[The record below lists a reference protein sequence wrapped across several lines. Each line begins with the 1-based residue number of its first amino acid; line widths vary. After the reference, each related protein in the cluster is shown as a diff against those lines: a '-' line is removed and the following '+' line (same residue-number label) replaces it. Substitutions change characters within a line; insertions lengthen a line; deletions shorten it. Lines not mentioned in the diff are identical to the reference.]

1 MKKRISNIGLSAT
14 FLLIIFFSSCTKD
27 SYLPSQND
35 FLKKIKQG
43 DYVVE
48 EITYYQNNL
57 VSEVNSTS
65 FYRSFQYDENLK
77 LVKEEVAISPD
88 ASSSSIIPGSTHEF
102 VDPKKTGISMYHLY
116 EYDNNGKLTRQ
127 LNFIPKDGEDEFRS
141 KRTFEYNDNNLIS
154 KELLY
159 NGDNEVTQFK
169 TYLYDSNSNVIEENY
184 YSYLFIPA
192 GTGPKHLY
200 KSTYQYDS
208 FFNPYKIFERSGSP
222 GINTNRNNIIK
233 SQTINYDPAP
243 GLPAISEL
251 EISYEY
257 NFDTRYPIKVI
268 NGQEFIY
275 E

>member
-1 MKKRISNIGLSAT
+1 
-14 FLLIIFFSSCTKD
+14 
-27 SYLPSQND
+27 
-35 FLKKIKQG
+35 
-43 DYVVE
+43 
-48 EITYYQNNL
+48 
-57 VSEVNSTS
+57 
-65 FYRSFQYDENLK
+65 
-77 LVKEEVAISPD
+77 
-88 ASSSSIIPGSTHEF
+88 
-102 VDPKKTGISMYHLY
+102 MYHLY

-169 TYLYDSNSNVIEENY
+169 TYLYDSNGNVIEENY

-200 KSTYQYDS
+200 KTTYHYDS
-208 FFNPYKIFERSGSP
+208 FFNPYKIFEQSGSP

-257 NFDTRYPIKVI
+257 NHDTRYPIKVI